1 MPSCI
6 LKYFESFMGDFY
18 LSYFLFKIKLMEE
31 CILNLQNEADIKS
44 NEVKALEKALLLID
58 DNSKREKY
66 FVTQMLTSRVLLTN
80 QVSRKRTNLVLN
92 RLKELT
98 DQRFDLEE
106 SIKFLTSLH
115 DEVEKLDEVE
125 NELDEKIELDDEKIE
140 LDDEDMKIGV
150 MSHEGKNT

>member
-1 MPSCI
+1 
-6 LKYFESFMGDFY
+6 
-18 LSYFLFKIKLMEE
+18 MEE

-125 NELDEKIELDDEKIE
+125 NELDEKIELDDE
-140 LDDEDMKIGV
+140 DMKIGV

>member
-6 LKYFESFMGDFY
+6 LKYFESFMGDFR
-18 LSYFLFKIKLMEE
+18 LSYLCNFLLKIKLMEE

-125 NELDEKIELDDEKIE
+125 NELDEKIELDDE
-140 LDDEDMKIGV
+140 DMKIGV

>member
-1 MPSCI
+1 
-6 LKYFESFMGDFY
+6 MGDFH
-18 LSYFLFKIKLMEE
+18 LSYFLLKIKLMEE

>member
-6 LKYFESFMGDFY
+6 LKYFESFMGDFH

-125 NELDEKIELDDEKIE
+125 NELDEKIELDDEDIE